1 MIKFAPKA
9 QLSANT
15 DDWDPY
21 YIARVQAVLDGT
33 WKSEDTWGGMKD
45 GMVVLAPFT
54 NMPDDVKKMAEDSVA
69 KIKSG
74 ELQPF
79 TGPIT
84 KQDGTTVGEAG
95 KPLPDGEL
103 LGMNY
108 YIKGIDDKLPQ

>member
-1 MIKFAPKA
+1 MNPFENK
-9 QLSANT
+9 
-15 DDWDPY
+15 
-21 YIARVQAVLDGT
+21 
-33 WKSEDTWGGMKD
+33 WKSDDTWGGMKD

-79 TGPIT
+79 MGPIT

-108 YIKGIDDKLPQ
+108 YIKGVDDKLPQ